1 MATVLQKT
9 RTVLEMIKFEHSVF
23 ALPFALT
30 GALLA
35 VRGAGL
41 SGPALA
47 QKLAWIIV
55 AMVAARSAA
64 MAFNRVVDADID
76 AKNPRTK
83 TRAIPAGQ
91 LSRAFTWGFIVFW
104 SAAFVLAAAMLN
116 PLCLLLSPVA
126 LIVVCGYS
134 YTKRFTSL
142 SHVAL
147 GVALGI
153 APLAAWIAVRG
164 EFAAPILLLSAAVT
178 LWVAGFDMIYACQD
192 FEFDRAA
199 GLHSIP
205 ARLGVRRSLLLARVF
220 HVAMIAL
227 LAWLWS
233 LMELG
238 WLGLAG
244 VAVTAALLAWEH
256 SLVSPD
262 DLSKVNAAFFTANG
276 VVSVLFFLFWA
287 VDIVSRGDLLG

>member
-1 MATVLQKT
+1 MATVNQKT
-9 RTVLEMIKFEHSVF
+9 RTVLEMIKFEHSIF

-30 GALLA
+30 AALLA

-41 SGPALA
+41 SGAELA
-47 QKLAWIIV
+47 EKLFWIVV

-76 AKNPRTK
+76 AENPRTK
-83 TRAIPAGQ
+83 MRAIPAGQ
-91 LSRAFTWGFIVFW
+91 VSRGFTWGFIVLW
-104 SAAFVLAAAMLN
+104 CAVFVFAAAMLN
-116 PLCLLLSPVA
+116 QICLLLSPVA
-126 LIVVCGYS
+126 LAVVCGYS

-142 SHVAL
+142 SHVVL
-147 GVALGI
+147 GIALGI

-164 EFAAPILLLSAAVT
+164 EFDAPILLLSAAVT
-178 LWVAGFDMIYACQD
+178 LWVAGFDMIYSCQD
-192 FEFDRAA
+192 FEFDRNA

-205 ARLGVRRSLLLARVF
+205 ARLGVPRSLWLARLF

-233 LMELG
+233 LMGLG

-244 VAVTAALLAWEH
+244 VAVTAALLSWEH
-256 SLVSPD
+256 SLISAD

-276 VVSVLFFLFWA
+276 IVSVLFFLFWA
-287 VDIVSRGDLLG
+287 ADMISRGELLG